1 MKLVIDNKIPYI
13 RDAIASMA
21 VEATYLDG
29 SSITAADVKDADALI
44 VRTRTQCNEAL
55 LKGSRVKFIA
65 TATIGY
71 DHIDTHYLDRAG
83 IKWCNCPGCNSSSVA
98 QYVHNCLLL
107 MQHDMQIDL
116 RHTTLGIVGCGHVGS
131 KVMQQA
137 LDLGMRV
144 IVSDPPLGG
153 PYSKSLEQLA
163 EEADIITFHVPLT
176 KGTNHPTLHLANERF
191 FNRLERRPIIINTS
205 RGAVVDNQA
214 LLQALVTG
222 RVRQAVIDT
231 WEGEPHILLPLL
243 QQVYIGTPHIA
254 GYSADGKT
262 NANNMVIEA
271 LCHFFHLP
279 QPQHITP
286 PSLPAN
292 FKYSGNPLELYNP
305 KTDSELLKK
314 NPELFEYFRGHY
326 PLRRESI

>member
-83 IKWCNCPGCNSSSVA
+83 IKWCNCPGCNSGSVA

-137 LDLGMRV
+137 LALGMRV

-163 EEADIITFHVPLT
+163 EKADIITFHVPLT

-286 PSLPAN
+286 ARQLQVFGQSTGTVQSQNRQRTAE
-292 FKYSGNPLELYNP
+292 K
-305 KTDSELLKK
+305 
-314 NPELFEYFRGHY
+314 
-326 PLRRESI
+326 ESRTL

>member
-83 IKWCNCPGCNSSSVA
+83 IKWCNCPGCNSGSVA

-137 LDLGMRV
+137 LALGMRV

-163 EEADIITFHVPLT
+163 EKADRQNMEDVFLLKRISCFLTRKSVIITSGHVGFL
-176 KGTNHPTLHLANERF
+176 
-191 FNRLERRPIIINTS
+191 PIS
-205 RGAVVDNQA
+205 S
-214 LLQALVTG
+214 VTG
-222 RVRQAVIDT
+222 RF
-231 WEGEPHILLPLL
+231 LP
-243 QQVYIGTPHIA
+243 
-254 GYSADGKT
+254 
-262 NANNMVIEA
+262 M
-271 LCHFFHLP
+271 
-279 QPQHITP
+279 
-286 PSLPAN
+286 
-292 FKYSGNPLELYNP
+292 
-305 KTDSELLKK
+305 
-314 NPELFEYFRGHY
+314 
-326 PLRRESI
+326 